1 MTFRTSQL
9 TRLLRPASV
18 AIIGASTRKTAAG
31 NEVLANLREERFP
44 GDIHLVHPTG
54 GEIDGRG
61 AVTSVSALPEGLDSA
76 VVSLPAPAVVGV
88 LRELEEIGCQTAL
101 VPSTGFSGALEE
113 EFKSFVDS
121 SRMLVHGPNNM
132 GLINVTDRIPL
143 WIQQRGVS
151 RIAAGNVAIVAQSGS
166 AAIFLPR
173 ASREGMYSKV
183 ISSGSEWQL
192 TSADYIEWLAHDDAT
207 EAIGLVLESISDPDR
222 FRAAVATARAAGK
235 PLAVLKVGRTEAG
248 QRATTAH
255 TGALSAADDAYRAL
269 FDDLDVPLLD
279 DYDELAAALELMSRP
294 STRSSRGTRI
304 AATTISGGQ
313 SALLADLAEHA
324 GVEMAP
330 LTDATRARLVE
341 LIPGG
346 SPTVPVDTGGG
357 TSDDVSY
364 PEVLATLAADET
376 VDAVVVVVDAQD
388 TLTLVEYEV
397 EGRAWDAVN
406 AVYGTVD
413 KPILMASSTGQSISR
428 HFRDEVVVPVPIV
441 RGFAPALA
449 AVRAIAANRRPI
461 REPGARPT
469 GTPDAATVQQLR
481 TEVAEHRGA
490 LPAALTEKLLDAYGI
505 TRVRSVQA
513 ADADQAVAVS
523 RGIPFPL
530 VAKVVSAAI
539 PHRTEA
545 GCVITDI
552 ADETALRDAVNTILH
567 RATDAVGADAVE
579 GIEIQEQVDTTLQ
592 AVVGFTSS
600 EPHGAYV
607 IVGSGGVLVEVLD
620 DVAGA
625 LAPFSAERAAE
636 LIGQTRFAR
645 LLGGYRGIV
654 PPTDSG
660 PLADVAAR
668 VSVLA
673 EDLRGLVAEMD
684 LNPVLVTPA
693 TGAARIVDALI
704 VASDEPAPVLA

>member
-18 AIIGASTRKTAAG
+18 AIIGASARKTAAG
-31 NEVLANLREERFP
+31 NEVLANLREERFA

-54 GEIDGRG
+54 SAIDGFP
-61 AVTSVSALPEGLDSA
+61 TVSAIGDLPRGLDTA

-88 LRELEEIGCQTAL
+88 LRELEAIGCATAL
-101 VPSTGFSGALEE
+101 VPSTGFPPKLEA
-113 EFKSFVDS
+113 EFREFASAS
-121 SRMLVHGPNNM
+121 SMVVHGPNNM

-151 RIAAGNVAIVAQSGS
+151 RISAGNVAIVAQSGS

-173 ASREGMYSKV
+173 ATRDGMFSKV

-269 FDDLDVPLLD
+269 FDDLDLPLVD

-294 STRSSRGTRI
+294 STRFARGTRI

-313 SALLADLAEHA
+313 SALVADLADKA

-330 LTDATRARLVE
+330 LTEATRARILE

-346 SPTVPVDTGGG
+346 SASVPVDTGGG
-357 TSDDVSY
+357 TSGDVSY
-364 PEVLATLAADET
+364 PDVLATLAADET
-376 VDAVVVVVDAQD
+376 VDAVMVVVDAQD

-397 EGRAWDAVN
+397 ESRAWDAVN
-406 AVYGTVD
+406 AVYGTTD

-428 HFRDEVVVPVPIV
+428 HFLDEVVVPVPIV

-449 AVRAIAANRRPI
+449 AVRAIAANQRPI
-461 REPGARPT
+461 AGPAPRPA
-469 GTPDAATVQQLR
+469 GTPDAEGVERLR
-481 TEVAEHRGA
+481 AEVATHRGA
-490 LPAALTEKLLDAYGI
+490 LPADLAATLLDAYGI
-505 TRVRSVQA
+505 TRARSVQV
-513 ADADQAVAVS
+513 ADADEAVTLS
-523 RGIPFPL
+523 QGMPYPL

-552 ADETALRDAVNTILH
+552 DDETALRDAVNTILH
-567 RATDAVGADAVE
+567 RAADAVGADAVD
-579 GIEIQEQVDTTLQ
+579 GVEIQEQLDTALQ

-600 EPHGAYV
+600 EPHGAHV
-607 IVGSGGVLVEVLD
+607 IVGSGGVLVEILD

-625 LAPFSAERAAE
+625 LAPFTAERAAE

-645 LLGGYRGIV
+645 LLAGYRGIV
-654 PPTDSG
+654 PPTDVR
-660 PLADVAAR
+660 PLADVVAR

-673 EDLRGLVAEMD
+673 DDLRGLVTEMD
-684 LNPVLVTPA
+684 LNPVLVTP
-693 TGAARIVDALI
+693 GSGVARIVDALI